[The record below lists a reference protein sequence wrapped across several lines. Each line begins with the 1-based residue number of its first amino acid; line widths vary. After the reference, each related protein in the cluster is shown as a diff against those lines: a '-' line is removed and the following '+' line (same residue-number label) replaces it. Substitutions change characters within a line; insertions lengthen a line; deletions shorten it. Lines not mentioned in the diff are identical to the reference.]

1 MYVFHSMTC
10 SEVVTS
16 CEIQGVTTV
25 TLRLCVGTC
34 LPVSTG
40 LKVPVASSC
49 VVIYEFFSH
58 DTDLI
63 PGLWNF

>member
-1 MYVFHSMTC
+1 MCSIVMTC
-10 SEVVTS
+10 SVVVTS

-49 VVIYEFFSH
+49 VVIYEFFQ
-58 DTDLI
+58 
-63 PGLWNF
+63 P